1 MLTGTLPRDC
11 AAVTLSSAVP
21 ALADIT
27 PVYFGNGCFWGRQK
41 DYVDTE
47 QKLGRTPDQSTALVG
62 YAGGRENSKP
72 TCYYYNSPDTLYEK
86 QGHAE
91 VVQVRTVATRGL
103 PFDHKAR
110 HRNSGTS

>member
-1 MLTGTLPRDC
+1 M
-11 AAVTLSSAVP
+11 
-21 ALADIT
+21 
-27 PVYFGNGCFWGRQK
+27 YFGNGCFWGRQK

-47 QKLGRTPDQSTALVG
+47 QKMGRTPDQSTALVG

-91 VVQVRTVATRGL
+91 VVQVRTVAAACILTTKRDIATQW
-103 PFDHKAR
+103 PAY
-110 HRNSGTS
+110 